1 MTMNFDL
8 SLYLVLD
15 PELCGD
21 YGMVATTRDAIAG
34 GATIVQL
41 RMKHASTR
49 ERIDMGLALKQ
60 VTAGTPVR
68 LIVNDDVEAA
78 IAIDADGVHVGQDDA
93 RPDDVRRLIG
103 EEKLLGVSVNGL
115 DVARAFDPA
124 GIDYIGAGPVFA
136 TSTKSDHALPV
147 GFHGLREMI
156 DLCRLPTVAIGGL
169 KAEHVAAT
177 FKSGADGIAVVSAI
191 CGQPDPYQATADLA
205 EAIRKAKQ

>member
-1 MTMNFDL
+1 MAMNFDL

-60 VTAGTPVR
+60 LTAGTPVR

-78 IAIDADGVHVGQDDA
+78 IAIDADGVHVGQEDA
-93 RPDDVRRLIG
+93 HPEEVRHLIG
-103 EEKLLGVSVNGL
+103 EEKILGVSVNGL
-115 DVARAFDPA
+115 DVARAFDPT
-124 GIDYIGAGPVFA
+124 GIDYIGAGPIFA
-136 TSTKSDHALPV
+136 TGTKPDHALPV
-147 GFHGLREMI
+147 GFHGLRAMI
-156 DLCRLPTVAIGGL
+156 DLCRLPAVAIGGL
-169 KAEHVAAT
+169 KGEHVAAT

-205 EAIRKAKQ
+205 DAIRKAKQ

>member
-1 MTMNFDL
+1 MAMNFDL

-15 PELCGD
+15 PDLCGD

-78 IAIDADGVHVGQDDA
+78 IAIDADGVHVGQEDA
-93 RPDDVRRLIG
+93 HPEEVRHLIG

-115 DVARAFDPA
+115 DVAHAFDPA
-124 GIDYIGAGPVFA
+124 GIDYIGAGPIFA
-136 TSTKSDHALPV
+136 TGTKPDHSLPV
-147 GFHGLREMI
+147 GFDGLRAMI

-169 KAEHVAAT
+169 KGEHVAAT
-177 FKSGADGIAVVSAI
+177 FESGADGVAVVSAI

>member
-1 MTMNFDL
+1 MNFDL

-21 YGMVATTRDAIAG
+21 YGMVATARDAIAG

-60 VTAGTPVR
+60 VTGGTPAR
-68 LIVNDDVEAA
+68 LIMNDDVEAA
-78 IAIDADGVHVGQDDA
+78 IAIDADGVHVGQEDA
-93 RPDDVRRLIG
+93 HPEDVRRRIG

-136 TSTKSDHALPV
+136 TGTKPDHALPV
-147 GFHGLREMI
+147 GFEGLSEMI
-156 DLCRLPTVAIGGL
+156 GLCGLPSVAIGGL
-169 KAEHVAAT
+169 KAEHVAST
-177 FKSGADGIAVVSAI
+177 FESGADGIAVVSAI
-191 CGQPDPYQATADLA
+191 CGQPDPYKATADLA
-205 EAIRKAKQ
+205 AAIAKAKQ

>member
-1 MTMNFDL
+1 MAMKFDL

-34 GATIVQL
+34 GAAIVQL

-78 IAIDADGVHVGQDDA
+78 IAIDADGVHVGQEDA
-93 RPDDVRRLIG
+93 RPKDVRDLIG
-103 EEKLLGVSVNGL
+103 DDKILGVSVNGL

-124 GIDYIGAGPVFA
+124 GIDYIGAGPIFA
-136 TSTKSDHALPV
+136 TGTKPDHALPV

-156 DLCRLPTVAIGGL
+156 NLCRLPTVAIGGL
-169 KAEHVAAT
+169 KGEHVAAT
-177 FKSGADGIAVVSAI
+177 FESGADGIAVVSAI